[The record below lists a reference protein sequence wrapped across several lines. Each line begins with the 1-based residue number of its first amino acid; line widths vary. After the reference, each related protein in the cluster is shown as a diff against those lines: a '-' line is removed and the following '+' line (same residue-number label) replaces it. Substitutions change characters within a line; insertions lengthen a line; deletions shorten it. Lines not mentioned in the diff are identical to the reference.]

1 MAEAYNYL
9 NSKNGRRKILNTTKG
24 LRKVNNPIRPVSPFQ
39 SASGFFNIAHRGA
52 SFNAPENTMPAF
64 QMALEMGA
72 DMIEF
77 DVTLS
82 RDQIPVVIHDQTLDR
97 TTSGKGGINLYLSR
111 ELSELDAG
119 LWFNKSFVNTRIP
132 TLEQILNW
140 ASGKI
145 ALNIEIKKE
154 AFIKTNETGIVE
166 FISELVLKYD
176 MTEHVI
182 ISSFSA
188 EALIRSRK
196 VMQKIPTAYLISP
209 YSWGSTRN
217 LRLMKKLNASGLNLK
232 HKQMKPELMK
242 KAESERL
249 PIWVYTVDDKE
260 EMKKVIDKGATG
272 IFTNRPD
279 ILKEVA
285 SSALTRQSE

>member
-1 MAEAYNYL
+1 M
-9 NSKNGRRKILNTTKG
+9 NSNNAHHKILNTIKG
-24 LRKVNNPIRPVSPFQ
+24 LREVNNPIRPVSSFQ
-39 SASGFFNIAHRGA
+39 SAPGFFNIAHRGA

-77 DVTLS
+77 DVTLT

-97 TTSGKGGINLYLSR
+97 TTSGKGGIQQYLSR

-119 LWFNKSFVNTRIP
+119 IWFSKSFENTRIP

-140 ASGKI
+140 AFGKI

-154 AFIKTNETGIVE
+154 AFIKDKESGIVE
-166 FISELVLKYD
+166 FISELVLEYD
-176 MTEHVI
+176 MAEHVI

-188 EALIRSRK
+188 EALIRCRK
-196 VMQKIPTAYLISP
+196 VMPKIPTAYLISP
-209 YSWGSTRN
+209 YSWGSRRN
-217 LRLMKKLNASGLNLK
+217 LRLMKKLSASGLNLK
-232 HKQMKPELMK
+232 HKQMRPSLMK
-242 KAESERL
+242 QAKSERL
-249 PIWVYTVDDKE
+249 PIWVYTVDDEE
-260 EMKKVIDKGATG
+260 EMKKVIEKGATG

-279 ILKEVA
+279 ILNEVA
-285 SSALTRQSE
+285 SSTLTRQ

>member
-1 MAEAYNYL
+1 
-9 NSKNGRRKILNTTKG
+9 
-24 LRKVNNPIRPVSPFQ
+24 
-39 SASGFFNIAHRGA
+39 
-52 SFNAPENTMPAF
+52 MPAF
-64 QMALEMGA
+64 QLALEMGA

-82 RDQIPVVIHDQTLDR
+82 RDQIPVVIHDQTLER

-119 LWFNKSFVNTRIP
+119 LWFSNKFKNTRIP
-132 TLEQILNW
+132 TLEKILSW

-154 AFIKTNETGIVE
+154 AFIKANETGIVE
-166 FISELVLKYD
+166 FINELVLEYN
-176 MTEHVI
+176 MAEHVI
-182 ISSFSA
+182 ISSFNA
-188 EALIRSRK
+188 EALIRCRQI
-196 VMQKIPTAYLISP
+196 MPKIPTAYLISP
-209 YSWGSTRN
+209 YSWGGIRN
-217 LRLMKKLNASGLNLK
+217 LRLMKKLSASGLNLK
-232 HKQMKPELMK
+232 HKQMRPALMK
-242 KAESERL
+242 QSKSERL
-249 PIWVYTVDDKE
+249 PIWVYTVDDEK

-285 SSALTRQSE
+285 STTLTRQSE

>member
-1 MAEAYNYL
+1 
-9 NSKNGRRKILNTTKG
+9 
-24 LRKVNNPIRPVSPFQ
+24 
-39 SASGFFNIAHRGA
+39 
-52 SFNAPENTMPAF
+52 MPAF

-97 TTSGKGGINLYLSR
+97 TTSGKGGIQQYLSR

-119 LWFNKSFVNTRIP
+119 LWFNKSFENTRIP
-132 TLEQILNW
+132 TLEQILRW
-140 ASGKI
+140 ASDTI

-166 FISELVLKYD
+166 SISDLVLEFD
-176 MTEHVI
+176 MADQVI

-188 EALIRSRK
+188 EALIRCRK
-196 VMQKIPTAYLISP
+196 VMPKIPRSYLISP
-209 YSWGSTRN
+209 HSWGSTRN
-217 LRLMKKLNASGLNLK
+217 IRLMKKLGASGLNLK

-242 KAESERL
+242 QAESEQL
-249 PIWVYTVDDKE
+249 PIWVYTVDDPE
-260 EMKKVIDKGATG
+260 EMKKVIGKGATG

-285 SSALTRQSE
+285 SSTLTGRSE